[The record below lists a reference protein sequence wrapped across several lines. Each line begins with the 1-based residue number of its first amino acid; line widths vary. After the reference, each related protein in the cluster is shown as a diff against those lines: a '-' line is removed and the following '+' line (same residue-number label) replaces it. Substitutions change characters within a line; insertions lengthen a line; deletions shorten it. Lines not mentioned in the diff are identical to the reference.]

1 MSILIKKFQTGNKV
15 DLLTK
20 TYQTIPNKKMVI
32 KPDTTIHEGVVDKS
46 KIPSHYQQQEEPT
59 IVTLPD
65 GRQVR
70 RTVWATQS
78 NEGKPIITPKDK
90 IIPPA
95 VQTKDPVAYA
105 NTMKE
110 LLSSGK
116 KTISDLVN
124 EGKISKEAVKDYAP
138 FEVRRDVYTEEPIE
152 PKKKIESV
160 INNPANKQTVLYG
173 GANAYRK
180 NVVEAAGNGYQAY
193 DLPDETGNYTNNAK
207 RVYAIGDKIIDPIK
221 STYDSNNKIVAHFTG
236 ETLPSEG
243 IVNYSKPSDDGV
255 TKQNTDVVNNF
266 IQPGTTV
273 NRNAFGG
280 GGVNK
285 ATVLSSKNTETFV
298 APKYDSTG
306 KIIAN
311 TPQVQSK
318 QPAKEVGKMYSAP
331 SFKKGG
337 VIKKKMKKCLCG
349 CVLYKSKSK
358 K

>member
-1 MSILIKKFQTGNKV
+1 
-15 DLLTK
+15 
-20 TYQTIPNKKMVI
+20 
-32 KPDTTIHEGVVDKS
+32 VDKS

-78 NEGKPIITPKDK
+78 NEGKPVITPKDK
-90 IIPPA
+90 IIPPVITPKDKIIPPV

-105 NTMKE
+105 NTIKE

-124 EGKISKEAVKDYAP
+124 EGKISKEAAKEYMP
-138 FEVRRDVYTEEPIE
+138 FEVRRDVYTEELIE
-152 PKKKIESV
+152 PKKKIKSV

-221 STYDSNNKIVAHFTG
+221 STYDSNNKIIAHFTG

-243 IVNYSKPSDDGV
+243 IVNYIKPSDDGV
-255 TKQNTDVVNNF
+255 TKINTDTVNSF
-266 IQPGTTV
+266 LQPGSSV
-273 NRNAFGG
+273 NRNNFGG

-285 ATVLSSKNTETFV
+285 TTVVSSKNTETFV
-298 APKYDSTG
+298 APKYDSNG
-306 KIIAN
+306 KLITN

-349 CVLYKSKSK
+349 CVLYKNKSK